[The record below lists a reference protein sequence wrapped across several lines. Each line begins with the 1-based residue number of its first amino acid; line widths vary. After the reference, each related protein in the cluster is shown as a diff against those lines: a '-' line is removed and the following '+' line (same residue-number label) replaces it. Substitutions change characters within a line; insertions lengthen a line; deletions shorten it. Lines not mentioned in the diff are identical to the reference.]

1 LAIFLSYRRE
11 DSLAIVGRI
20 DDYLR
25 AEFGDDGV
33 YRDLEDIPPGTD
45 FVDHLE
51 QALSNCDVLVAIIGP
66 RWRAD
71 RLQNEGDFVRG
82 EIEAALRRNIP
93 TIPVLVEGAQLP
105 PAKDLPAGL
114 QPLVRRQSV
123 EIEAGSDFKSDV
135 ARLVAGIHKVRARST
150 PAGRSTSADRSTPAG
165 RRSLEPLVKAGPSVS
180 ARPSR
185 LAWSALGLVPLLAGA
200 AWLVASSKPA
210 AKGTNV
216 ASAPPASAT
225 ANPSTNGAAVA
236 PAVAPA
242 PASSATALASASM
255 PQHRRVLTTP
265 VTVSFQN
272 GVAPTPAYA
281 GSSDA
286 TLKQALPRKNF
297 ANEITLE
304 ADGDDGK
311 GVDKSFLMQWS
322 VSDIPSGSEVKSAI
336 ITLKINNAS
345 IQAYDAYALLRPW
358 EPTQVTWQQATSSSA
373 WASAGALDAS
383 DRGPL
388 LGSLSSSVGSAAI
401 PLNSAG
407 IALIQSWVDGGTN
420 AGVII
425 ANSTNTDGADIASNE
440 SAAAA
445 SRPKLTVSYLPPD
458 PASGP

>member
-1 LAIFLSYRRE
+1 MAIFLSYRRE

-66 RWRAD
+66 RWRVD

-105 PAKDLPAGL
+105 AAKDLPAGM

-123 EIEAGSDFKSDV
+123 EVEAGSDFKSDV
-135 ARLVAGIHKVRARST
+135 ARLVAGIHKLRGRSLPAERAERST
-150 PAGRSTSADRSTPAG
+150 PG
-165 RRSLEPLVKAGPSVS
+165 RRSLEPLVKAGSSVS
-180 ARPSR
+180 PRPSR
-185 LAWSALGLVPLLAGA
+185 LPWLALGLVPLSAGGV
-200 AWLVASSKPA
+200 WLVASGKPA
-210 AKGTNV
+210 AEG
-216 ASAPPASAT
+216 ASAASA
-225 ANPSTNGAAVA
+225 AAVSAAASPSTNGAA
-236 PAVAPA
+236 P
-242 PASSATALASASM
+242 PASASAATALASASA
-255 PQHRRVLTTP
+255 PKQRRVLSTP
-265 VTVSFQN
+265 VSISFQN
-272 GVAPTPAYA
+272 GVSPTPAYG

-286 TLKQALPRKNF
+286 TLKQALPSKNF
-297 ANEITLE
+297 GNEMTLE

-311 GVDKSFLMQWS
+311 GVDKSFLLQWS
-322 VSDIPSGSEVKSAI
+322 VSDIPAGSEIKSAI
-336 ITLKINNAS
+336 IGLKINNAS

-358 EPTQVTWQQATSSSA
+358 DATQVTWQQATSASP
-373 WASAGALDAS
+373 WASPGALDAS

-388 LGSLSSSVGSAAI
+388 LGTLSGGVGSAAI

-407 IALIQSWVDGGTN
+407 VALIQSWVDGGTN
-420 AGVII
+420 AGIII

-458 PASGP
+458 PASGT